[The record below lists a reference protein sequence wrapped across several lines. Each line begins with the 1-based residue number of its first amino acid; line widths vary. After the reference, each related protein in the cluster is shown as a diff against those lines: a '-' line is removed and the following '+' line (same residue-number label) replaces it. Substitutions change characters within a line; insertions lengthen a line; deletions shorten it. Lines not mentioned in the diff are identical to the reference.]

1 MEHVLTI
8 EIKEVKEE
16 RPHEKSDRREPE
28 SISIYAKW
36 FNNTCVGWT
45 KDPEYNL
52 MFLRQIQSHMNDFL
66 RVQGFVFLNDV
77 YKALGIKLTAAGQ
90 VVGWI
95 YDEKSPIGDN
105 FIDFGLTEEHN
116 SDFING
122 LTTDAL
128 LDFNVDGI
136 IVNRI

>member
-1 MEHVLTI
+1 MEHVLKI
-8 EIKEVKEE
+8 EIKEVRDI
-16 RPHEKSDRREPE
+16 RPDEKSNRSEPE

-36 FNNTCVGWT
+36 FNSTCVGWT

-52 MFLRQIQSHMNDFL
+52 MFLRQIQRNMNDL
-66 RVQGFVFLNDV
+66 LKVQGFVFLNDV
-77 YKALGIKLTAAGQ
+77 HKALGIKLTSAGQ

-95 YDEKSPIGDN
+95 YDEKYPIGDN
-105 FIDFGLTEEHN
+105 FIDFGLMTENN

-136 IVNRI
+136 IVDRI

>member
-1 MEHVLTI
+1 MEHVLNI
-8 EIKEVKEE
+8 EIKGVRDVRPEE
-16 RPHEKSDRREPE
+16 ISDRDEPE

-36 FNNTCVGWT
+36 FNSTCVGWT
-45 KDPEYNL
+45 SDPEYNL
-52 MFLRQIQSHMNDFL
+52 TFLRQIQRHMNDLL

-95 YDEKSPIGDN
+95 YDDKYPIGDN
-105 FIDFGLTEEHN
+105 FIDFGLMAGIN

-136 IVNRI
+136 IVDRI